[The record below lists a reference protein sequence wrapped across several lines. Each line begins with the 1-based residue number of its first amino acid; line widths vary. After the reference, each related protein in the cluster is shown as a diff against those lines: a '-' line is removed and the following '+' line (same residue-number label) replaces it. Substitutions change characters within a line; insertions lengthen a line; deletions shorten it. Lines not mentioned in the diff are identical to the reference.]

1 LETDDILKQVTS
13 IENDIIDLND
23 RLDDIGSDMD
33 DDIGRMSYVRQLTA
47 EFLDFL
53 QTLTFELSTQV
64 EIPDSVEK
72 MKKIL
77 SRSERKRY
85 YISKFRL

>member
-1 LETDDILKQVTS
+1 METDDILKQVTS